1 MITAVGA
8 AVLGFALLVVA
19 SGWFVSGSAALALRL
34 RVPAVVVGAV
44 VIGFGT
50 SAPELLASALAAV
63 DGARDIAVGNIV
75 GSNAANLS
83 LVLGVV
89 ALAAAPAVTSGV
101 LRRELP
107 LMGLGMALLA
117 LSLARFD
124 RMMGM
129 VLVVGFVAA
138 MVLIIRSGQ
147 ATDDPISEEVERHL
161 SPASSRSA
169 WSLTGLTAIG
179 LIGTVAG
186 AQLLVT
192 GAQAIAERLDLA
204 GGLVGFTVVALGTS
218 LPEVV
223 TALQAA
229 RQGEPDLA
237 IGNVVGSNLFN
248 SLGIGGVIVLISPG
262 PVATGL
268 MVAAWIGAALGVA
281 VWILMWT
288 SRRLVRWEGVFLIAT
303 YFATLLVVA

>member
-8 AVLGFALLVVA
+8 ALLGFGLLVVA
-19 SGWFVSGSAALALRL
+19 SNWFVSGSAALALRL
-34 RVPAVVVGAV
+34 QVPAVVVGAV

-50 SAPELLASALAAV
+50 SAPELLASALAAA

-89 ALAAAPAVTSGV
+89 AIAAAPCVTSGV

-107 LMGLGMALLA
+107 LMGLGMAFLA

-124 RMMGM
+124 RVIGA
-129 VLVVGFVAA
+129 VLVLAFVVA
-138 MVLIIRSGQ
+138 MVLIIRSGRLG
-147 ATDDPISEEVERHL
+147 DDPLSDEVEHHL
-161 SPASSRSA
+161 SSAGERSG
-169 WSLTGLTAIG
+169 WWLTGLTSIG
-179 LIGTVAG
+179 LLGTVAG

-192 GAQAIAERLDLA
+192 GAQSIAERLNLA

-262 PVATGL
+262 PVASGL
-268 MVAAWIGAALGVA
+268 IVAAWIGAALGVA
-281 VWILMWT
+281 VWVLMWT
-288 SRRLVRWEGVFLIAT
+288 SRQLVRWEGALLIAT